1 MIFVTRLVTHDNDG
15 QPIPAAVLNCI
26 LREAE
31 ARFGGYTL
39 GNPESG
45 SWIEGGIR
53 YAETSCR
60 LEVVIAAGRIA
71 EAREFVIWSG
81 KELHQL
87 AMFFE
92 IRDGG
97 EIIDI

>member
-1 MIFVTRLVTHDNDG
+1 MHDFRHSTGHARRLVTHDNDG

-45 SWIEGGIR
+45 SWIEGGVR

-60 LEVVIAAGRIA
+60 LEVVIAAGRSP
-71 EAREFVIWSG
+71 RV
-81 KELHQL
+81 
-87 AMFFE
+87 
-92 IRDGG
+92 RDLVGPG
-97 EIIDI
+97 VASTGHVFRDSRRW